1 MHIMVAR
8 VGETLDPTMNGTF
21 FLHRSPVHPRRAFA
35 EIPKGRVAL
44 ICDPVVG
51 ESMIIVPEGGGV
63 VQTSPVHTV
72 TRTETGL
79 LVETANSVYRFSNIR
94 TLSDAAA

>member
-1 MHIMVAR
+1 MN
-8 VGETLDPTMNGTF
+8 GNGTF

-44 ICDPVVG
+44 IGEPVVG

-63 VQTSPVHTV
+63 VQTSPVHSV
-72 TRTETGL
+72 TRTDTGL
-79 LVETANSVYRFSNIR
+79 LVETANSVYRFTNMR
-94 TLSDAAA
+94 ALAHAAA